1 MKKLIKFLLHLTIFL
16 ISAIYF
22 IFCIPFT
29 IIALIGKLLVK
40 IGDIR
45 NLMNIPVEKIVTRLY
60 NIIFFIIKT
69 EK

>member
-16 ISAIYF
+16 ISTIYF
-22 IFCIPFT
+22 VICIPFT

-40 IGDIR
+40 TGDIR

-60 NIIFFIIKT
+60 NIIFYNYD
-69 EK
+69 

>member
-60 NIIFFIIKT
+60 NIIFYNYD
-69 EK
+69 

>member
-60 NIIFFIIKT
+60 NIIFFYN
-69 EK
+69 

>member
-16 ISAIYF
+16 ISTIYF
-22 IFCIPFT
+22 IICIPFT

-45 NLMNIPVEKIVTRLY
+45 NLMNIPVEKVVTYLQDITFY
-60 NIIFFIIKT
+60 NID
-69 EK
+69 

>member
-16 ISAIYF
+16 ISTIHF
-22 IFCIPFT
+22 IICTPFA

-45 NLMNIPVEKIVTRLY
+45 NLINIPIEKIVTCLH
-60 NIIFFIIKT
+60 NIIFYNYD
-69 EK
+69 

>member
-29 IIALIGKLLVK
+29 MIALIGKLLVK